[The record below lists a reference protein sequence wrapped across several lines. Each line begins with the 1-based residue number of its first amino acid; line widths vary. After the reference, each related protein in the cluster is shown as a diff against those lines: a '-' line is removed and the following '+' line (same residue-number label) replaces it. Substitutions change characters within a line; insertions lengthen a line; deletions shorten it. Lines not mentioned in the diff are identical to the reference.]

1 MLKHLSGVD
10 VVVVDVLVEVVDV
23 DVVDVDDHDVEELVL
38 DDVLDDVL
46 DVVEVVG
53 GVVVVSHPLQ
63 VLAQCVTFANRLSHK
78 PCNLNATH
86 CLRDKVLI
94 LPSHSSTADVLRNA
108 EADAVMVVDV
118 DVVRVVLSHLLHV
131 LSQPLGETS
140 VSHKP
145 LAKIA

>member
-1 MLKHLSGVD
+1 M
-10 VVVVDVLVEVVDV
+10 VVDVLVEVVNV

-38 DDVLDDVL
+38 DDVLDDEL
-46 DVVEVVG
+46 DVVVVVG

-63 VLAQCVTFANRLSHK
+63 VLAQCVIFAKRLSHK

-86 CLRDKVLI
+86 CGRDKVLI
-94 LPSHSSTADVLRNA
+94 FPSHSSNKDVVRKA
-108 EADAVMVVDV
+108 EFDTFIVVDV

-131 LSQPLGETS
+131 LSQPLGETN

>member
-1 MLKHLSGVD
+1 M
-10 VVVVDVLVEVVDV
+10 VVDVLVEVVDV

-46 DVVEVVG
+46 DVIEVVG

-94 LPSHSSTADVLRNA
+94 LPSHSSTADGLREA
-108 EADAVMVVDV
+108 ETEAVMVVDV
-118 DVVRVVLSHLLHV
+118 NVVRVVLSHLLHV

>member
-1 MLKHLSGVD
+1 M
-10 VVVVDVLVEVVDV
+10 VVDVLVEVVDV

-53 GVVVVSHPLQ
+53 GVVLVSHPLQ

-94 LPSHSSTADVLRNA
+94 LPSHSSTADGLREA
-108 EADAVMVVDV
+108 ETEAVMVVDV
-118 DVVRVVLSHLLHV
+118 NVVRVVLSHLLHV